1 MKTLKNRYSMHNVKT
16 RFEQTNM
23 QKKINHLA
31 LLSTFLLAFSA
42 FSASSYACEF
52 KDVHFTANF
61 DAGKLDACVQLADDE
76 FSNKQ
81 YELLSK
87 PENSP
92 INPSPWYAFKVINQ
106 TPENTQ
112 ELRLVLKSEG
122 AKARYSPK
130 MSIDGK
136 HWQPMPFEIID
147 SNIHIKLTLGQ
158 EAIYIAAQEIINNA
172 FYTQWMNSIAENSP
186 FSLSKLGS
194 STQGRNIDALVH
206 SKPENNEWF
215 LIIGRQHPPEITGAL
230 ALISF
235 VEQLSLPHELN
246 REFLAR
252 FNVMIVPNLN
262 PDGVAHGNW
271 RHNTLGSDLNRD
283 WGKFTQIETQQVKSW
298 LDLTLIE
305 QQRLVFALDFHSTQQ
320 DIFYTMPSDYA
331 VAPQDFSKDWLQRL
345 KNATLSSFVVRPSS
359 GASPGRGV
367 FKQFLADEYK
377 IHSITYE
384 MGDNT
389 ERQLIRHVA
398 QEAAKTL
405 MQKMLDTKPESFV
418 FAPLLVEPIVNDSPS
433 K

>member
-1 MKTLKNRYSMHNVKT
+1 MQNLNTSFERPNALKRISLLVS
-16 RFEQTNM
+16 
-23 QKKINHLA
+23 
-31 LLSTFLLAFSA
+31 LSTFLLAFSA
-42 FSASSYACEF
+42 STYACEF

-61 DAGKLDACVQLADDE
+61 DAAKLDACVQLADDE

-92 INPSPWYAFKVINQ
+92 INPSPWYAFKVINK
-106 TPENTQ
+106 TPANTQ
-112 ELRLVLKSEG
+112 ELSLVLKSEG

-130 MSIDGK
+130 MSLDGT

-147 SNIHIKLTLGQ
+147 NNIHIKLKLTQ
-158 EAIYIAAQEIINNA
+158 EAIYIAAQEIVDNA
-172 FYTQWMNSIAENSP
+172 FYAQWMNSIAENSP
-186 FSLSKLGS
+186 FSLSKLGL
-194 STQGRNIDALVH
+194 STQGREINALVY

-235 VEQLSLPHELN
+235 VEQLSQQHGLN
-246 REFLAR
+246 RDFLAR

-271 RHNTLGSDLNRD
+271 RHNTQGLDLNRD
-283 WGKFTQIETQQVKSW
+283 WGMFTQTETQQVKSW

-320 DIFYTMPSDYA
+320 DVFYTMPSDYA
-331 VAPQDFSKDWLQRL
+331 LAPQDFSKDWLKRL
-345 KNATLSSFVVRPSS
+345 KSATLSSFVVRPRP
-359 GASPGRGV
+359 GTSPGRGV
-367 FKQFLADEYK
+367 FKQYLADEYK

-384 MGDNT
+384 TGDNT

-398 QEAAKTL
+398 EEAAKTL
-405 MQKMLDTKPESFV
+405 MQKMLDTEPESFV
-418 FAPLLVEPIVNDSPS
+418 FTPSLLEPVAEKSP
-433 K
+433 KEIFR